1 MSAIDWETNAWKC
14 LEYTSAYVAVSIH
27 QLQVAKLMGTFL
39 GTQIPRVHHKF
50 PSIAGKSKFM
60 VQYLEPLCR
69 HVTSC
74 NKCLQHGHGLH
85 WFSGCVWCTAF
96 FFLIGEW
103 LGVHT
108 RSGWD
113 RQFLS
118 WLSQLTIQ
126 PPETL
131 VKLQLFT
138 IFPSFKSFRG
148 PNFLPLPP
156 EFQPEPRIS
165 RTLESKKRSLGEL
178 RSRRDI
184 L

>member
-85 WFSGCVWCTAF
+85 WFSGCVWCTRV
-96 FFLIGEW
+96 FFLDRGMAGSAYPIRVGPSVFKLVVPIDYPTPRNPGEIAV
-103 LGVHT
+103 VHH
-108 RSGWD
+108 
-113 RQFLS
+113 FPI
-118 WLSQLTIQ
+118 IQ
-126 PPETL
+126 
-131 VKLQLFT
+131 
-138 IFPSFKSFRG
+138 
-148 PNFLPLPP
+148 
-156 EFQPEPRIS
+156 
-165 RTLESKKRSLGEL
+165 
-178 RSRRDI
+178 I